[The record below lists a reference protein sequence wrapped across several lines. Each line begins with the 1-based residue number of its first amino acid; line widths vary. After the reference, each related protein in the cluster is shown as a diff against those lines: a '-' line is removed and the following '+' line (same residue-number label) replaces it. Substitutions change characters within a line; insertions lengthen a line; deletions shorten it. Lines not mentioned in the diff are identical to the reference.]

1 MTTDQ
6 TVSEYLT
13 KWNAE
18 DLSVFSQAIQ
28 QIEKSIPQAEGKVWH
43 GHPVWFIA
51 GNPIVG
57 LTLKKAGIEVLFWS
71 GQSFPTPGL
80 KATGKYKAAGHILV
94 SLDISE
100 LERLKTW
107 LIDSIAIQWDYQ
119 NLTRKRVLEQL
130 TEF

>member
-1 MTTDQ
+1 MTIDQ

-13 KWNAE
+13 KLNAE

-43 GHPVWFIA
+43 GHPVWFFA

-80 KATGKYKAAGHILV
+80 KATGKYKAAGHILE
-94 SLDISE
+94 SLDGKE
-100 LERLKTW
+100 LVQLNGW
-107 LIDSIAIQWDYQ
+107 LADSVTIQWDYQ
-119 NLTRKRVLEQL
+119 NLPRKRVLEKL
-130 TEF
+130 TKF